1 MKENLV
7 WNTFAF
13 SLRLQQRITF
23 DAFGLGNEFGNN
35 DGSGSDWNNAPKGM
49 GFPELDTGGGF
60 LFHMCHYLG
69 F

>member
-35 DGSGSDWNNAPKGM
+35 DGSGSDWNNTP
-49 GFPELDTGGGF
+49 
-60 LFHMCHYLG
+60 
-69 F
+69 